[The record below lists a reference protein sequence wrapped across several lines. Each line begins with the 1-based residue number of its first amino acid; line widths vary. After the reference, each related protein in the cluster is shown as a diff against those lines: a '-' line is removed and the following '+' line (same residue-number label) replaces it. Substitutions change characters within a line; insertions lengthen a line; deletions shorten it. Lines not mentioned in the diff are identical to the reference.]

1 MVVAGL
7 PLSCP
12 DHVTQIADLALE
24 MQQAV
29 TRFNEEHNYNL
40 RIRIGIHTGPV
51 IAGVIGIKKFAYDL
65 WGDTVNTA
73 SRMESHGA
81 ADCIQV
87 SSSVYETL
95 KDKYV
100 LIKRGSIEIKG
111 KGEMTTYWLEGK
123 R

>member
-1 MVVAGL
+1 MFKKQFDPGPFNFVAGL
-7 PLSCP
+7 PMSRP

-29 TRFNEEHNYNL
+29 TKFNEEHNYNL

-81 ADCIQV
+81 ADCIARF
-87 SSSVYETL
+87 
-95 KDKYV
+95 K
-100 LIKRGSIEIKG
+100 
-111 KGEMTTYWLEGK
+111 
-123 R
+123 